1 MGSADAPVEID
12 GFTELRLIGSGSASQ
27 VYSGY
32 QPLLDRRVALKVFTN
47 STIDDATRSRFE
59 RESALM
65 GALGEVR
72 GVVTVYATTF
82 TREGRPVIVM
92 RLIGQSLG
100 ELLAEHGARPV
111 EEVFRGALDLG
122 AGLSHAHGSG
132 VVHRDIK
139 PENVL
144 VDEEGRYWLADF
156 GIAAVGVADL
166 SVQTQGAMTPAHAPP
181 ERFTSSQPERDVA
194 DWMAG
199 DLWSLGS
206 TLYTA
211 LCGRPPFGSPSDPG
225 GMAAMMQRL
234 IEMRWCGLGHRH
246 RRDRHYRP
254 CSSTLRSSSRRS
266 RSTDLNR
273 RSSSSHGSCMK
284 HRAGLMAEAMAE
296 AVYLISDSWL
306 LHSFLWC
313 SWLFSSQCWR
323 RCGRPSGPA
332 AQRPSGPAA

>member
-59 RESALM
+59 RESALL

-82 TREGRPVIVM
+82 TRDGRPVIVM

-144 VDEEGRYWLADF
+144 VDEEGHYWLADF

-234 IEMRWCGLGHRH
+234 IRDEVVWPGPPAPKGSPLQALQFNVEELLEKEPFHRPESAQLFVT
-246 RRDRHYRP
+246 R
-254 CSSTLRSSSRRS
+254 
-266 RSTDLNR
+266 
-273 RSSSSHGSCMK
+273 
-284 HRAGLMAEAMAE
+284 
-296 AVYLISDSWL
+296 L
-306 LHSFLWC
+306 LHEAQSGVDGGGDGRGGVSDQRFL
-313 SWLFSSQCWR
+313 
-323 RCGRPSGPA
+323 A
-332 AQRPSGPAA
+332 AALILVVLVVVLLTVLAVR